1 MLYLGK
7 ILDLILYICIGTF
20 LISYFIEHL
29 NDNPTLQR
37 KLDKVMALVI
47 RIGVYTYIGRIIVF
61 IISFILGGKQ

>member
-7 ILDLILYICIGTF
+7 ILDLILYLCIGVF

-37 KLDKVMALVI
+37 KLDKIMTVVI
-47 RIGVYTYIGRIIVF
+47 RIGVYTYIGRILVF
-61 IISFILGGKQ
+61 IILFILGR

>member
-7 ILDLILYICIGTF
+7 ILDLILYLCVGTF

-37 KLDKVMALVI
+37 KLDKIMTLVV
-47 RIGVYTYIGRIIVF
+47 RIGVYTYIGRILVF
-61 IISFILGGKQ
+61 IISFILRR